1 MTETQIVLTIVLT
14 TFAILNAINI
24 GLIFANARQ

>member
-1 MTETQIVLTIVLT
+1 MTETQMVLTIVLT

-24 GLIFANARQ
+24 GLIVIAAKQ